1 MVDLI
6 STFLGGTRFFG
17 YWSSPQRYGNQ
28 FRVKSRQDVVNL
40 LNTYNG
46 VYNCGIS
53 ICSYLG
59 EVPYLLYLPFDFDS
73 YNLEES
79 WVDAKKFYNF
89 MVKSGYDISIQS
101 SIIGSTP
108 MLIKIKDKIKLYSI
122 KEVIH
127 LLKSSDKVEVLSLD
141 NDTIKFSPIYNY
153 LQHKDNIYKLYYEQ
167 SNIPIKLTN
176 HHSLYV
182 WDNSEIKEVDRN
194 GICEGSYIISFH
206 HINHLKFSNPTKIKH
221 SFHSCKK
228 ERMEDIDITNN
239 LLKLIGYYMA
249 EGHVL
254 DRGDVGFSF
263 NANELEYHDE
273 VEMLIK
279 TLKPASN
286 LKKKSFNVCKR
297 LTNKNKSGM
306 QIIFSSQKFRT
317 FFEEYCGK
325 GSENKHVPSFLFNMD
340 KQRFKLVLQS
350 YLNGDGSYKGKFE
363 ITSKTIS
370 KQLAQELLWLCKIHG
385 ITCRI
390 SKELGKGNNKD
401 IYILHYN
408 KAEYYKLERGKFSHL
423 PNDLLIPIDALKQV
437 YHQCKPKQFNS
448 HRNEQMTLSKERAS
462 YKRILKVIDW
472 FNETKSIEYNSHSKR
487 IIENYKRIITKG
499 ELSFLKIK
507 RIVDLKDEHI
517 VYDISVNSSENFFGG
532 VYPILLHN
540 SGYRGFHCLVSTIP
554 NLYSKR
560 QIRQAQQWFK
570 DLLHLET
577 CDTAIFGD
585 WRRLIRIPGTLHCGK
600 FIKDK
605 NKKWKRLGEGSYC
618 KVIKYNEG
626 KLFDLNEY
634 FEDDFPDYEFSA
646 VSNNKPLHSY
656 PCVDDVL
663 DNYKDEFGRREPPQ
677 LIRYSY
683 VAYWLRSGKTPKEI
697 YKMLEDRHSI
707 GKEYEWYDWDDDITM
722 NQIIHISGRGD
733 DYHPLKCE
741 TIKSLGFCLENKCR
755 YFIDDW
761 KVKSVRDII

>member
-101 SIIGSTP
+101 S
-108 MLIKIKDKIKLYSI
+108 
-122 KEVIH
+122 
-127 LLKSSDKVEVLSLD
+127 
-141 NDTIKFSPIYNY
+141 
-153 LQHKDNIYKLYYEQ
+153 
-167 SNIPIKLTN
+167 
-176 HHSLYV
+176 
-182 WDNSEIKEVDRN
+182 
-194 GICEGSYIISFH
+194 
-206 HINHLKFSNPTKIKH
+206 
-221 SFHSCKK
+221 
-228 ERMEDIDITNN
+228 
-239 LLKLIGYYMA
+239 
-249 EGHVL
+249 
-254 DRGDVGFSF
+254 GF
-263 NANELEYHDE
+263 
-273 VEMLIK
+273 
-279 TLKPASN
+279 
-286 LKKKSFNVCKR
+286 
-297 LTNKNKSGM
+297 
-306 QIIFSSQKFRT
+306 
-317 FFEEYCGK
+317 
-325 GSENKHVPSFLFNMD
+325 
-340 KQRFKLVLQS
+340 
-350 YLNGDGSYKGKFE
+350 
-363 ITSKTIS
+363 
-370 KQLAQELLWLCKIHG
+370 
-385 ITCRI
+385 
-390 SKELGKGNNKD
+390 
-401 IYILHYN
+401 
-408 KAEYYKLERGKFSHL
+408 
-423 PNDLLIPIDALKQV
+423 
-437 YHQCKPKQFNS
+437 
-448 HRNEQMTLSKERAS
+448 
-462 YKRILKVIDW
+462 
-472 FNETKSIEYNSHSKR
+472 
-487 IIENYKRIITKG
+487 
-499 ELSFLKIK
+499 
-507 RIVDLKDEHI
+507 
-517 VYDISVNSSENFFGG
+517 
-532 VYPILLHN
+532 
-540 SGYRGFHCLVSTIP
+540 RGFHCLVSTIP